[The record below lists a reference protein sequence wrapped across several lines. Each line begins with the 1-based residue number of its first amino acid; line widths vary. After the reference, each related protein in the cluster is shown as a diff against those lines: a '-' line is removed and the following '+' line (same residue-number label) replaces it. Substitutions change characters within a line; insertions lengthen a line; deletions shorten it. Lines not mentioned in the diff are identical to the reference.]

1 MLEVLSRAVR
11 QEKQIKRRHI
21 GKEDIK
27 VLLLF
32 IAGTVLFKRDQTLPT
47 ENSGKHLQKNGRK
60 QNPHTKI
67 NNLLHNN
74 DKQAEKESGEAIHLQ
89 FLEKPLTK
97 PNQGRERLL
106 Q

>member
-1 MLEVLSRAVR
+1 MLEVLSRAIR
-11 QEKQIKRRHI
+11 QEKQINRGHI
-21 GKEDIK
+21 GKKDIQ

-32 IAGTVLFKRDQTLPT
+32 MDGTVLFKRDQTLPT

-67 NNLLHNN
+67 SNLPHNN
-74 DKQAEKESGEAIHLQ
+74 DKQAEKESGEAIHSQ
-89 FLEKPLTK
+89 FLEKQLTK
-97 PNQGRERLL
+97 PSQGSKRLL